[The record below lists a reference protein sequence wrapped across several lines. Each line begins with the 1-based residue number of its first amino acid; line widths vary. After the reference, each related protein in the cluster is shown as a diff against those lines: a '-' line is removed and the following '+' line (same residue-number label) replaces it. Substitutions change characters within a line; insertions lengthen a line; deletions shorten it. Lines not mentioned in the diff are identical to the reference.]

1 MSIATQIKTL
11 YGEKETI
18 IKEMEILAPKDLD
31 EDEKEVFKTLQSES
45 ESLDARIERLEAT
58 EKTLAKSKA
67 VKITAP
73 AIVIPAIEKD
83 SEYSKLFM
91 ARKAHA
97 LFMGG
102 GSKHGAAEYAKS
114 TLNDPLLARAL
125 VTPNEVIQKAAVSPG
140 DSTTAGY
147 AAELVQINQ
156 MNEAF
161 IEMLRPVSVLMSF
174 PGRQLSFGGA
184 GSITIPRQA
193 TGTTGGWVAEGSAI
207 KVDAASFEN
216 ITLTPKKVGNIV
228 IATAELLRRS
238 TPSALSILQ
247 TDLIN
252 GVAQVI
258 DKVFVSNDAATATS
272 PAGVQTFGT
281 ITASAGDTLDNI
293 TTDLKGCISRLQAV
307 NMPMTSPVWLINP
320 VRATALRFIR
330 DGLGAYAFKDEMN
343 GGTLV
348 GYPFIESNTVDDEEV
363 MLIDANQIL
372 IASEPSPDISLSDD
386 ATVHMESSPTDDI
399 GGAATPVRSLWQTN
413 SVGIR
418 TISIIDFN
426 SRYAEACQA
435 LSGVTW

>member
-1 MSIATQIKTL
+1 M
-11 YGEKETI
+11 
-18 IKEMEILAPKDLD
+18 
-31 EDEKEVFKTLQSES
+31 
-45 ESLDARIERLEAT
+45 
-58 EKTLAKSKA
+58 
-67 VKITAP
+67 
-73 AIVIPAIEKD
+73 
-83 SEYSKLFM
+83 
-91 ARKAHA
+91 
-97 LFMGG
+97 
-102 GSKHGAAEYAKS
+102 
-114 TLNDPLLARAL
+114 
-125 VTPNEVIQKAAVSPG
+125 
-140 DSTTAGY
+140 
-147 AAELVQINQ
+147 
-156 MNEAF
+156 
-161 IEMLRPVSVLMSF
+161 
-174 PGRQLSFGGA
+174 
-184 GSITIPRQA
+184 
-193 TGTTGGWVAEGSAI
+193 
-207 KVDAASFEN
+207 
-216 ITLTPKKVGNIV
+216 
-228 IATAELLRRS
+228 
-238 TPSALSILQ
+238 
-247 TDLIN
+247 IN

-372 IASEPSPDISLSDD
+372 IASEPSPEISLSDD
-386 ATVHMESSPTDDI
+386 ATVHMESSPADDI

-426 SRYAEACQA
+426 SRYGEACQA